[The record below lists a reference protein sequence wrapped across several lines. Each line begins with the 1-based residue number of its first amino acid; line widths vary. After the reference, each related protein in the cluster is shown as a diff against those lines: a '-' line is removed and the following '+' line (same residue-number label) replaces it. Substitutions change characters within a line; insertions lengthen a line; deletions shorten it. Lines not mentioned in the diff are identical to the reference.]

1 MQATSSQL
9 TSLTRRYRRG
19 RAQVRR
25 AYGASVD
32 PPNGHYYE
40 TNWTIDK
47 LPAHGDH
54 GARYGAIWNSSD
66 LIWLEAA
73 TKRDV
78 TSAVPFAGHLEY
90 WVDHRRTGSYEI
102 RIPTPISP
110 RSAFIYHERLRFGS
124 MNVSRACDFPLRL
137 RLGAGCRGL
146 MPFRTLR
153 SYTLSRRYQCNDSM
167 QSGKQPVNE
176 RKLQYASV
184 RRAE

>member
-1 MQATSSQL
+1 MKVNGGTAMQATSSQL
-9 TSLTRRYRRG
+9 TSLTRRFRRG

-25 AYGASVD
+25 ASGASVD
-32 PPNGHYYE
+32 PNGHYYE

-47 LPAHGDH
+47 LPAHEITER
-54 GARYGAIWNSSD
+54 ATEQYETLLD

-78 TSAVPFAGHLEY
+78 TSAVPSAGHLEY

-146 MPFRTLR
+146 MPFRTLY
-153 SYTLSRRYQCNDSM
+153 SYTLSRQTI
-167 QSGKQPVNE
+167 
-176 RKLQYASV
+176 SV
-184 RRAE
+184 